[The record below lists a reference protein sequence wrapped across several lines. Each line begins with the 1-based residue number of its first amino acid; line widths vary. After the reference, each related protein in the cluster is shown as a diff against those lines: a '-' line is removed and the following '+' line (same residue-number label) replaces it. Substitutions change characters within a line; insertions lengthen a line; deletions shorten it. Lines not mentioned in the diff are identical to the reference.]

1 MRSDA
6 LARRIRIIEAACEIF
21 RTSIDIVPLETI
33 ADKAGVG
40 IATLYRNFP
49 DRTALIHACAA
60 YMFDKV
66 IELQQSVLERFDSD
80 PGAEWFRYV
89 KTLVELG
96 IAPLVS
102 TLAPDDFQDVP
113 ADITRIRAVASA
125 HGSQIM
131 AKAQEHGLV
140 VKGIGHETFI
150 IGLITVARPPAPG
163 VSALDPDIVN
173 RLVGLYLSGLHY
185 GPLPDWAAA
194 L

>member
-21 RTSIDIVPLETI
+21 RTSTDIVPLETI

-60 YMFDKV
+60 YMFDK
-66 IELQQSVLERFDSD
+66 ERFDSD
-80 PGAEWFRYV
+80 PEAEWFRYV
-89 KTLVELG
+89 KALVDLG

-102 TLAPDDFQDVP
+102 ALAPDDFQDIP
-113 ADITRIRAVASA
+113 AEITRIRAVASG

-140 VKGIGHETFI
+140 VEGIRHDTFI
-150 IGLITVARPPAPG
+150 IGLITVARAPAPG
-163 VSALDPDIVN
+163 VSAIDPDIVH
-173 RLVGLYLSGLHY
+173 RLVSLYLSGLHY
-185 GPLPDWAAA
+185 GPLANWNAAS
-194 L
+194 

>member
-21 RTSIDIVPLETI
+21 RTSTDIVPLETI

-102 TLAPDDFQDVP
+102 G
-113 ADITRIRAVASA
+113 

-140 VKGIGHETFI
+140 VEGIRHETFI
-150 IGLITVARPPAPG
+150 IGLITVARAPAPG
-163 VSALDPDIVN
+163 VSAIDPDIVH
-173 RLVGLYLSGLHY
+173 RLVSLYLSGLHY
-185 GPLPDWAAA
+185 GPLANWNAAP
-194 L
+194 

>member
-21 RTSIDIVPLETI
+21 RTSTDIVPLETI

-80 PGAEWFRYV
+80 PEAEWFRYV

-102 TLAPDDFQDVP
+102 TLAPDDFRTSSRHHAHPCGGFCAWQPDHGKGS
-113 ADITRIRAVASA
+113 RA
-125 HGSQIM
+125 
-131 AKAQEHGLV
+131 
-140 VKGIGHETFI
+140 
-150 IGLITVARPPAPG
+150 
-163 VSALDPDIVN
+163 
-173 RLVGLYLSGLHY
+173 
-185 GPLPDWAAA
+185 WACGEGYWP
-194 L
+194 

>member
-21 RTSIDIVPLETI
+21 RTSTDIVPLETI

-66 IELQQSVLERFDSD
+66 IELQQSVLERFDSN
-80 PGAEWFRYV
+80 PEAEWFRYV
-89 KTLVELG
+89 KTLVDLG

-102 TLAPDDFQDVP
+102 ALAPDDFQDIP
-113 ADITRIRAVASA
+113 AEIHAHPRGGIWPRQPDHGEGPRARTCGGRNS
-125 HGSQIM
+125 
-131 AKAQEHGLV
+131 
-140 VKGIGHETFI
+140 
-150 IGLITVARPPAPG
+150 P
-163 VSALDPDIVN
+163 
-173 RLVGLYLSGLHY
+173 
-185 GPLPDWAAA
+185 
-194 L
+194 

>member
-150 IGLITVARPPAPG
+150 GLITVARPPAPG